1 MAKELETLADVRN
14 AAIALLARREYSC
27 AELERKLTGRI
38 PDETLLVQALDQL
51 QQDGYQ
57 SDQRFT
63 EVFVRSRLGSG
74 YGQMRIRQELQRKG
88 IARELIEQ
96 VMLAQ
101 ELDSCQLALE
111 CHQRRFGDTRP
122 ADHKDYAKRMR
133 FLVNR
138 GFSFDEA
145 RYAITH
151 VEGETD

>member
-14 AAIALLARREYSC
+14 AAIALLARREYSR
-27 AELERKLTGRI
+27 AELEQKLRGRT
-38 PDETLLVQALDQL
+38 PDAEMLVQALDQL

-57 SDQRFT
+57 SDQRFA

-88 IARELIEQ
+88 IGRERIEQ
-96 VMLAQ
+96 VLQAQ
-101 ELDSCQLALE
+101 ELDSRQLAQE
-111 CHQRRFGDTRP
+111 CHLRRFGETKPGDQ
-122 ADHKDYAKRMR
+122 KEYARRMR

-138 GFSFDEA
+138 GFSFEDA

-151 VEGETD
+151 TGGEED